1 MTERDHPV
9 DDALRRV
16 AGQPTPSEADRRLGA
31 DRLAEAIAAE
41 QRPQP
46 RRRYR
51 LTVGWAIG
59 FGVLLVGLL
68 VAVET
73 ISPTPTE
80 AAIEEIA
87 KAAEETDPLTIPPQ
101 QFGYTKSEMTALAIV
116 PTEALRDIEHEREFL
131 VYLLRTIRET
141 WIGSEGAAQLR
152 TTNQPP
158 IFFSEADEDAYYT
171 AGIDEQ
177 DAIGETTMLTTTDRP
192 TEPAWPTD
200 PTALDKAIRQA
211 AVNDRGLP
219 ETVEYL
225 DVALDILREPLTSP
239 QLRAATLRLIAQ
251 LPDLELVETARDD
264 SFTFAVEYRD
274 QDVDSRQTFTLS
286 KQGYLLTEEIRILE
300 PNPRFGIPADTDIFT
315 AIHTPATIVDDL
327 STTP

>member
-1 MTERDHPV
+1 MTKRDHPV

-16 AGQPTPSEADRRLGA
+16 AGQPTPSEDDRRLGA

-41 QRPQP
+41 QIPQP

-116 PTEALRDIEHEREFL
+116 PAEALRDIEYEREFL
-131 VYLLRTIRET
+131 VYLLPTIRET

-158 IFFSEADEDAYYT
+158 IFFSEADEDAYYA
-171 AGIDEQ
+171 AGIDGQ
-177 DAIGETTMLTTTDRP
+177 DAIGETTTLTTTDRP
-192 TEPAWPTD
+192 TTPDWPTD
-200 PTALDKAIRQA
+200 PAALDQAIRQA
-211 AVNDRGLP
+211 AVSDRGLS

-225 DVALDILREPLTSP
+225 DVALDILREPFATP

-251 LPDLELVETARDD
+251 LPDLELVDTAGDE
-264 SFTFAVEYRD
+264 SFTFTIEYRD
-274 QDVDSRQTFTLS
+274 QDVETRQTFTLGD
-286 KQGYLLTEEIRILE
+286 QGHLLTEEIRILD
-300 PNPRFGIPADTDIFT
+300 PNPRFGIPADSAIF
-315 AIHTPATIVDDL
+315 AANHTPATIVADL

>member
-1 MTERDHPV
+1 V
-9 DDALRRV
+9 NRR
-16 AGQPTPSEADRRLGA
+16 SESRAC
-31 DRLAEAIAAE
+31 
-41 QRPQP
+41 
-46 RRRYR
+46 
-51 LTVGWAIG
+51 
-59 FGVLLVGLL
+59 
-68 VAVET
+68 
-73 ISPTPTE
+73 
-80 AAIEEIA
+80 
-87 KAAEETDPLTIPPQ
+87 
-101 QFGYTKSEMTALAIV
+101 
-116 PTEALRDIEHEREFL
+116 
-131 VYLLRTIRET
+131 
-141 WIGSEGAAQLR
+141 
-152 TTNQPP
+152 
-158 IFFSEADEDAYYT
+158 
-171 AGIDEQ
+171 
-177 DAIGETTMLTTTDRP
+177 
-192 TEPAWPTD
+192 PTD

>member
-1 MTERDHPV
+1 MTEREHTV
-9 DDALRRV
+9 DDALRQV

-31 DRLAEAIAAE
+31 ERLAAAMAAE
-41 QRPQP
+41 QRPGP

-80 AAIEEIA
+80 AAFEEIA
-87 KAAEETDPLTIPPQ
+87 EAAEETDPQTIPPQ
-101 QFGYTKSEMTALAIV
+101 KFGYKKSEMTALAVV
-116 PTEALRDIEHEREFL
+116 PAEALRNIEYEREFL
-131 VYLLRTIRET
+131 VYLLPTIRET

-158 IFFSEADEDAYYT
+158 IFFTDADEDAYYA

-177 DAIGETTMLTTTDRP
+177 DAIGETTTLTTTGQP
-192 TEPAWPTD
+192 TTQDWPTD
-200 PTALDKAIRQA
+200 PTALDQAIRQA

-225 DVALDILREPLTSP
+225 DVALGILREPLASP

-251 LPDLELVETARDD
+251 LPDLELVDTAGDE
-264 SFTFAVEYRD
+264 SFTFAIAYRD
-274 QDVDSRQTFTLS
+274 QDVDTRQTFTLS
-286 KQGYLLTEEIRILE
+286 RQGHLLTEEIRILE
-300 PNPRFGIPADTDIFT
+300 PNPRFGIPSDTNIFT
-315 AIHTPATIVDDL
+315 AKHTPATIVGDL
-327 STTP
+327 SITP